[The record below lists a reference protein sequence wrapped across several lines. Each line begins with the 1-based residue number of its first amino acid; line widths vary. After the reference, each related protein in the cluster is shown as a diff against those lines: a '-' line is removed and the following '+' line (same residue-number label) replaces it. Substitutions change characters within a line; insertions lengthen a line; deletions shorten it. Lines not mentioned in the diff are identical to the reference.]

1 MVRILHFLFVHLLLV
16 STPCMSYQYL
26 ITFSFSVT
34 FLFMKQLIGLQLRL
48 MSSRISPYDVH
59 FLIARLLHRKCINLE
74 HHISNLRVIHRCA
87 INGSTPPKQTNELR
101 ILTVPNV
108 ITTGRI
114 ICCPMIA
121 HFIITDNLTYAVVLA
136 TVVGL
141 SDVLDGA
148 IARSFPGQKSIVG
161 SYLDPMADKIL
172 VTTLVISMAFK
183 GLLPGSLV
191 SLIICRD
198 LGIITLA
205 GYLSF
210 LSIPKPRNFRNFF
223 VQKRSPIEMKASNL
237 SKFNTFCQL
246 SGIVAGL
253 IAPLIEMSDSVGLYV
268 IWSIAATTTICSGL
282 DYLRKYPQ
290 WKKCAIAKSSQTNR

>member
-1 MVRILHFLFVHLLLV
+1 
-16 STPCMSYQYL
+16 
-26 ITFSFSVT
+26 
-34 FLFMKQLIGLQLRL
+34 MKRLIGLQLRL

-74 HHISNLRVIHRCA
+74 HHLSNLRVIHRCA
-87 INGSTPPKQTNELR
+87 INGSKSPKQTNELR

-191 SLIICRD
+191 SLIVCRD

-210 LSIPKPRNFRNFF
+210 LSIPKPRNFRNIF

-253 IAPLIEMSDSVGLYV
+253 IAPLVEMNDSVGLYA
-268 IWSIAATTTICSGL
+268 ICLKENRTTVFSDDFNFC
-282 DYLRKYPQ
+282 
-290 WKKCAIAKSSQTNR
+290 